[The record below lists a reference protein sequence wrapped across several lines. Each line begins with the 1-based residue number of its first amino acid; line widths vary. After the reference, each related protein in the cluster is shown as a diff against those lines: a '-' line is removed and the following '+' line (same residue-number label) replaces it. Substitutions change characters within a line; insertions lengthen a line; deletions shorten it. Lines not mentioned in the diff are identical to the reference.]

1 VTAALLVVVAA
12 RIGVAPAER
21 CPRVGPEDARAAIAA
36 GVGWLA
42 DGQQRDG
49 RYTYL
54 QTEDGEDLGGYS
66 VVRHGGVQ
74 LALEQ
79 AAADGDDTA
88 DATAAR
94 GRAWA
99 IDHLVAAGGGRA
111 LPELDGDA
119 RTGASALFALSLLER
134 RAATASREHDA
145 VLVDLGRFLASQVD
159 ATGSVS
165 AVWDR
170 STDAPVPDTHDK
182 FFTGQ
187 VLWALNGL
195 ADVGLADDRELDAL
209 RRVGDYLPLRDELED
224 FEPPVSDHW
233 GAYAYDSLGL
243 DRMTSVQVAHA
254 KRVADLIGL
263 QVRGESTR
271 WRGGLISVI
280 RGGHASG
287 SGVGTLGEG
296 GAALLRLFG
305 EDELPGMA
313 ERLRCNSGM
322 LVERQADDGAWYRDG
337 VTRMDDQ
344 QHSISALLAAL
355 PVLSAEADAV
365 GGGAEDHSLLWLL
378 VAAFVVANP
387 FRPGRAR
394 GGTFGAVVGA
404 GLLVVLSGP
413 VLDGLDV
420 SPASARAAAGAA
432 LGLAALAGLAA
443 PGAAATGGIVTAAA
457 GLVALALG
465 ADDGAPALFFV
476 LVAALLAVA
485 VPQRWRNGVTT
496 RVAAAVALLLA
507 ADLLVD
513 GIMGI

>member
-1 VTAALLVVVAA
+1 MRSRSAIGVTAALVVVVAA
-12 RIGVAPAER
+12 RIGVAPAEQ
-21 CPRVGPEDARAAIAA
+21 CPQIGPDDARAAIDA
-36 GVGWLA
+36 GIGWLA
-42 DGQQRDG
+42 DGQRPDG

-79 AAADGDDTA
+79 AAAEGYDA
-88 DATAAR
+88 AEATAAR

-99 IDHLVAAGGGRA
+99 LDRLVPAGGGQA

-119 RTGASALFALSLLER
+119 RTGGSALFARSLLQR
-134 RAATASREHDA
+134 RAATGSSEHDE

-159 ATGSVS
+159 GTGAVS
-165 AVWDR
+165 SVWDR
-170 STDAPVPDTHDK
+170 STDAPVPAPHDK

-195 ADVGLADDRELDAL
+195 ADVGLDDGDSDAL
-209 RRVGDYLPLRDELED
+209 RRVGDYLPRRDELED

-233 GAYAYDSLGL
+233 AAYAYDGLGL
-243 DRMTSVQVAHA
+243 DRMTPLQVAHA
-254 KRVADLIGL
+254 ERVADLIGL

-355 PVLSAEADAV
+355 PVLSADADAV
-365 GGGAEDHSLLWLL
+365 GGGAEEHSLLWLL
-378 VAAFVVANP
+378 VAAVVVANP
-387 FRPGRAR
+387 FRPGRA
-394 GGTFGAVVGA
+394 GA
-404 GLLVVLSGP
+404 GPSGP
-413 VLDGLDV
+413 W
-420 SPASARAAAGAA
+420 S
-432 LGLAALAGLAA
+432 
-443 PGAAATGGIVTAAA
+443 
-457 GLVALALG
+457 
-465 ADDGAPALFFV
+465 APACSSSSPGRCST
-476 LVAALLAVA
+476 A
-485 VPQRWRNGVTT
+485 WT
-496 RVAAAVALLLA
+496 
-507 ADLLVD
+507 
-513 GIMGI
+513 